1 MSTLILSE
9 KNQQKVIARRSLPNT
24 RLTRK
29 EIAGKKG
36 DKNKYPYRPARGKET
51 SPTGTITCT
60 EEEQANTNPLYT
72 EIYHNENPFIL
83 MFLTDGAKRCKSCH
97 LDFCH
102 RKKVIPFDLIFSHK
116 ERWMFPVNGD
126 WSNCR
131 PSRQETVRYY
141 HATKK
146 CLTKRFPFFRLT
158 TWKFLMMLT
167 IAFKIHTRTIWHSNK
182 TWDYV
187 PVCELTFLVL
197 VPQLPYNSFELS
209 IAKSWAKAA

>member
-1 MSTLILSE
+1 MSILCVHLNFIRKISTKGHSLLNTTL
-9 KNQQKVIARRSLPNT
+9 A
-24 RLTRK
+24 RK

-36 DKNKYPYRPARGKET
+36 DKSKYPYRPAKCKET
-51 SPTGTITCT
+51 SPTGTITRT
-60 EEEQANTNPLYT
+60 EEEQANTNLLYT
-72 EIYHNENPFIL
+72 EIYYNENPFIL

-146 CLTKRFPFFRLT
+146 CLNDRFPFFSVDCVEIPNDVNDSLQDSHKKHLT
-158 TWKFLMMLT
+158 SEFG
-167 IAFKIHTRTIWHSNK
+167 
-182 TWDYV
+182 
-187 PVCELTFLVL
+187 LTF
-197 VPQLPYNSFELS
+197 E
-209 IAKSWAKAA
+209 